1 MNKNCKMSY
10 CLCILTIQCLRK
22 VFVVIVR
29 RLKTGD
35 GGQAHVY
42 VVSKGWSK

>member
-1 MNKNCKMSY
+1 MNKNCKMSS
-10 CLCILTIQCLRK
+10 CLCILTIQSLRE

-29 RLKTGD
+29 GLKTRD

-42 VVSKGWSK
+42 VVFKGWSK